1 MSIRPLNIVLLR
13 ADQWRWDTNF
23 RPEHVCQTPN
33 LNRFAESGMAFDYTY
48 TNVSLLNE
56 ASMQRSN
63 DER

>member
-1 MSIRPLNIVLLR
+1 MSTRSLNIVLLM

-33 LNRFAESGMAFDYTY
+33 LNRFAKSGIAFDHAF